1 MYISVSEQSPTTVKQ
16 IGGEALS
23 RGRGKIQTQTLSSK
37 QLQTHFDLNDTHRIH
52 AWLRAN
58 ISAFG
63 RSVIGTGMTLVP
75 DSIYGE
81 TAAQEERDV
90 LNKFYSSI
98 DGRDFKNISDWY
110 PPSSKIYRTSGQY
123 RLYGQAT
130 WELRKN
136 GFKEVASYDI
146 VPGFIYPNCEENGDF
161 KDPPFYQY
169 LSSSG
174 TSHELELKP
183 EDIVLFMQPDLGE
196 RLFSTDFESLSE
208 FVLSTDLYLN
218 LAMRSVLENYRTP
231 MGVYSLDEMST
242 PEDVDSFSK
251 KLDTLYKGADKYGS
265 SAVVVRGETEFNT
278 FAAPLKDL
286 PFQAGHSSMQDEI
299 EGVSGVSGAKL
310 GRTGE
315 VNRSNM
321 REMRRDYWET
331 TLQPVS
337 LSLADQMY
345 LLVHQRIFG
354 IDTWRPKFNAPD
366 FLTQVEKAT
375 IGMRGRQWSALNT
388 NEFRAYVF
396 GYDAIEE
403 DWAKEDYLWPTNM
416 AIAGGSPIN
425 DMGDD
430 EDVEEENPADEPNT
444 DSDAPIRG
452 DTDNTEEGKTSS
464 IKEMRSYARFCLNRF
479 DNPKKQR
486 PFNFRSTPTEII
498 MMVNKAL
505 VEHGQSKDNVKQI
518 FDAVIKGMKGE

>member
-1 MYISVSEQSPTTVKQ
+1 MYISVSDQTPETVKQ
-16 IGGEALS
+16 IGGDTLS
-23 RGRGKIQTQTLSSK
+23 RGVGKVQTQTLSSR
-37 QLQTHFDLNDTHRIH
+37 QRQTYFDLNDTHRIH

-63 RSVIGTGMTLVP
+63 RSVIGTGMTLAP
-75 DSIYGE
+75 DSVYG
-81 TAAQEERDV
+81 TIATTEERDV
-90 LNKFYSSI
+90 LQSFYRSI
-98 DGRDFKNISDWY
+98 DGRDIKNISDWY
-110 PPSSKIYRTSGQY
+110 PESSKIYRTAGQY
-123 RLYGQAT
+123 RLFGQAA

-136 GFKEVASYDI
+136 GFKEVVSYDVI
-146 VPGFIYPNCEENGDF
+146 PGFIYPNCNEDGTF
-161 KDPPFYQY
+161 KDPPFFQY
-169 LSSSG
+169 LSSTG
-174 TSHELELKP
+174 TAHELELKP

-208 FVLSTDLYLN
+208 YVLPTDLYLN

-242 PEDVDSFSK
+242 PEDVASFST

-265 SAVVVRGETEFNT
+265 SAVVVRGETEFNS

-286 PFQAGHSSMQDEI
+286 PFQAGHSTMQDEI

-315 VNRSNM
+315 LNRSNM

-345 LLVHQRIFG
+345 LLIHQRIFG
-354 IDTWRPKFNAPD
+354 INTWRPKFNAPD

-388 NEFRAYVF
+388 NEFRAYAF
-396 GYDAIEE
+396 GYDAIDEE
-403 DWAKEDYLWPTNM
+403 WADEDYLWPTNM
-416 AIAGGSPIN
+416 ALAGGSTIN
-425 DMGDD
+425 DTGDD
-430 EDVEEENPADEPNT
+430 EDIEDENPADEPDT
-444 DSDAPIRG
+444 GSDAPIRG
-452 DTDNTEEGKTSS
+452 DTEEGKTAA

-479 DNPKKQR
+479 DDPKKQR

-498 MMVNKAL
+498 LMVNKAL
-505 VEHGQSKDNVKQI
+505 VEYGQSKDNVKQI
-518 FDAVIKGMKGE
+518 FDAVLKGMKGG